1 MRKALL
7 VLIGVV
13 VAVGLAVGGTL
24 LSRGKDSEPKE
35 LTLVYTNSVMGSISA
50 SG

>member
-1 MRKALL
+1 MKKALL
-7 VLIGVV
+7 VLIGVA

-24 LSRGKDSEPKE
+24 LSRGKESEPKE
-35 LTLVYTNSVMGSISA
+35 LTLVYTHSVMGAISA